1 MQVTVKGW
9 EYTLLFQVSC
19 WQIGRICR
27 FRLQVVTCTPHTPQ
41 VYTDT
46 WYCRDDAHA
55 EVCEIRSIRVLQVWL
70 CQTGCRLWHLDLGS
84 IKVWQ
89 AWHCQTAFRLCPLES
104 HLIWTPQ
111 MWHCQEVFFF
121 QARHCQP
128 ICRLWSWEIR
138 SIRVLQLRHCKQP
151 ADGDFWTFVQRELGI
166 LVDSVQSASNLLARH
181 LYRISCFK
189 SRLMGA
195 SPLSNTE
202 ACKKKNSQVI
212 VEPQQMR
219 WWTPCLLPGNMHVLL
234 MLVGPT
240 SVWLRVQLPCP
251 SKSSVSNDVSK
262 DLRHKMCA

>member
-1 MQVTVKGW
+1 MYWLTNIARILLQECMNQCPRCCVVCAGNWVDTVSLFNKRWRKQTKHIAVTPAKLWLNQGPNVK
-9 EYTLLFQVSC
+9 V
-19 WQIGRICR
+19 
-27 FRLQVVTCTPHTPQ
+27 
-41 VYTDT
+41 
-46 WYCRDDAHA
+46 
-55 EVCEIRSIRVLQVWL
+55 
-70 CQTGCRLWHLDLGS
+70 WHLDLGS

-89 AWHCQTAFRLCPLES
+89 VWHCQTAFRLCPLES
-104 HLIWTPQ
+104 HLIWAQQ
-111 MWHCQEVFFF
+111 MWHCQAVFFF
-121 QARHCQP
+121 QTRHCQP
-128 ICRLWSWEIR
+128 ICRLWPWEIR
-138 SIRVLQLRHCKQP
+138 SIRVAQLWHCKQP
-151 ADGDFWTFVQRELGI
+151 ADGDFWWTFVQRELGI
-166 LVDSVQSASNLLARH
+166 RFYSVQSASTLLARH

-202 ACKKKNSQVI
+202 TCKKKNSQVI

-240 SVWLRVQLPCP
+240 SVWLRVQLPFP